1 MSKWLQIQFGW
12 TIPYSTLGKSTF
24 PVLNVRT
31 YCWEWWA
38 ACLENRMPE
47 WKGSAFPKQIPCLA
61 LTWSVW
67 QEVKGS
73 VAALAF
79 CRGTQIKPWDCV
91 TDTQPQYQCNVT
103 PPTLRSINIIHS
115 SVCSDEWMWQ
125 EDWKQKPFKSHLIL
139 SAWWRRRLSCCCCG
153 GGAELK
159 TFCWARAYCC
169 LEEKRMSEQLS
180 FCSELNKI
188 M

>member
-1 MSKWLQIQFGW
+1 MLNRRKKLIQVWNRWRVSKWLQIQFGW

-31 YCWEWWA
+31 YCWEWRA
-38 ACLENRMPE
+38 ACLQNRMPE
-47 WKGSAFPKQIPCLA
+47 WKGSAFPKQIPSLA
-61 LTWSVW
+61 PTWSVW

-91 TDTQPQYQCNVT
+91 TDAQPQYQCNVK
-103 PPTLRSINIIHS
+103 PPMLCSINSIHF

-125 EDWKQKPFKSHLIL
+125 EDWKQKPFNRTWSWAPDGGGDWAAAVVEEVQSLKL
-139 SAWWRRRLSCCCCG
+139 SAEPEHTV
-153 GGAELK
+153 A
-159 TFCWARAYCC
+159 
-169 LEEKRMSEQLS
+169 
-180 FCSELNKI
+180 
-188 M
+188 